1 MTKEFVLQDPGE
13 GLHEAEISEV
23 HVGEGDTVEEDDVL
37 LTVET
42 DKVSVE
48 IPAPFSGTI
57 EDLRVGEG
65 DQVRV
70 GEVLLTYD
78 EAGDDGAAQKTEESD
93 EKTAG
98 AESEQES
105 DQETDQAE
113 TPDEE
118 PTELER
124 GESSAEEEDD
134 ESSRRGDAGAETEAT
149 TKRTEKETAETTR
162 DAHDRRRPVPA
173 SPATRRI
180 ARELDVDLHAVEA
193 SGPEGRVT
201 ADDVRAA
208 AGEDGEGRER
218 AAEPTREPA
227 ASADRAD
234 FELPRLDTPGLPDFD
249 RFGPTERMPLRG
261 VRRVTAK
268 RMALATSQVAAV
280 THHDVADV
288 TDLERLR
295 RRWRDDVEEMGGKL
309 TPTIFAMKA
318 VVTALQEFPRFN
330 ASLDVEA
337 EEIVLKQHY
346 HLGIAVDTGRGLLVP
361 VIRDVDRKSL
371 RDLAVEFTE
380 LAERT
385 RNGDA
390 TRDDLTGGTFTITN
404 PGAIGGTGFTS
415 IVNWPEVAILG
426 MGQARLET
434 VVEGDLDDHESATR
448 LRLPLSLTF
457 DHRVVDGAEAA
468 RFVRRVV
475 DLLRDPE
482 SLMLDA

>member
-23 HVGEGDTVEEDDVL
+23 HVGEGDTIEEDDVL

-78 EAGDDGAAQKTEESD
+78 EAGGDGA
-93 EKTAG
+93 
-98 AESEQES
+98 
-105 DQETDQAE
+105 AE

-134 ESSRRGDAGAETEAT
+134 ESSRRGDAGAETETT
-149 TKRTEKETAETTR
+149 TKHTEKETAETTR

-173 SPATRRI
+173 SPATRRL
-180 ARELDVDLHAVEA
+180 ARELDVDLHTVEA

-208 AGEDGEGRER
+208 AGEGGEG
-218 AAEPTREPA
+218 AAEPAREPTPA
-227 ASADRAD
+227 AAERAD

-268 RMALATSQVAAV
+268 RMALAASQVAAV

-318 VVTALQEFPRFN
+318 VVTALQEYPRFN
-330 ASLDVEA
+330 ASLDVGA
-337 EEIVLKQHY
+337 EEIVLKRHY

-361 VIRDVDRKSL
+361 VIHDVDRKSL

-404 PGAIGGTGFTS
+404 PGAIGGTGFTP

-434 VVEGDLDDHESATR
+434 VVEGDLDDHASATR

-475 DLLRDPE
+475 DLLDDPE
-482 SLMLDA
+482 SLMIDA

>member
-23 HVGEGDTVEEDDVL
+23 HVGEGDTIEEDDVL

-78 EAGDDGAAQKTEESD
+78 EAGGDGAAQKTDEE
-93 EKTAG
+93 T
-98 AESEQES
+98 ESEPKT
-105 DQETDQAE
+105 DQEADQAE

-118 PTELER
+118 PTESER
-124 GESSAEEEDD
+124 GESSAEEDD
-134 ESSRRGDAGAETEAT
+134 DASSRPGDAGAETT

-162 DAHDRRRPVPA
+162 EAHDRRRPVPA
-173 SPATRRI
+173 SPATRRL

-193 SGPEGRVT
+193 SGPEGRAA

-208 AGEDGEGRER
+208 AGEGGDG
-218 AAEPTREPA
+218 AAEPTREPTPA
-227 ASADRAD
+227 AADRAE

-268 RMALATSQVAAV
+268 RMALAASQVAAV

-288 TDLERLR
+288 TDLERVR

-318 VVTALQEFPRFN
+318 VVTALQESPRFN
-330 ASLDVEA
+330 ASLDVGA
-337 EEIVLKQHY
+337 GEIVLKRHY

-361 VIRDVDRKSL
+361 VIRDVDCKSL

-404 PGAIGGTGFTS
+404 PGAIGGTGFTP

-434 VVEGDLDDHESATR
+434 VVEGDLDHHESATR

-457 DHRVVDGAEAA
+457 DHRVADGAEAA

-475 DLLRDPE
+475 DLLDDPE
-482 SLMLDA
+482 SLMIDA